1 MQHICSNCGTVIN
14 ASSEE
19 VLKQA
24 ASDHEAT
31 HSPAP
36 EVNFSQQAEP
46 SKVIPIAA
54 AQPAS
59 EEDQAEFAAKA
70 MANSPDPA
78 LGETMSPED
87 QKTLVTL
94 LFRAMGISK
103 AQLRDMLPM
112 LEELSREE

>member
-70 MANSPDPA
+70 MADSPDPQFDST
-78 LGETMSPED
+78 LSPED
-87 QKTLVTL
+87 LKILSTL
-94 LFRAMGISK
+94 LLKSMGISK
-103 AQLRDMLPM
+103 AQLREIIPM
-112 LEELSREE
+112 LEELSRE